1 MDNAHFDAA
10 PIGSAD
16 SEGTQTPPLTPPL
29 CERGG
34 EVETLSECNAGEQTP
49 PLAPPLCERGGE
61 VILLS
66 VGRFC
71 HQKNFDN
78 VPDIARRVI
87 GNGLDIKWY
96 LIGFGDEELIRR
108 KITEAGMEEHV
119 IILGKKNNPFCWPI
133 TAAKVKNE
141 QTAELSLINDYGS
154 EDLTATLTR
163 ENDSIYVL
171 KQEKG
176 STLKVPKNGKWQKL
190 PKSLSFKR
198 R

>member
-1 MDNAHFDAA
+1 MKKAILTLALGLSSVLMMAQKESRPFRCYLYN
-10 PIGSAD
+10 
-16 SEGTQTPPLTPPL
+16 SEY
-29 CERGG
+29 
-34 EVETLSECNAGEQTP
+34 EVYLDIDLYEES
-49 PLAPPLCERGGE
+49 
-61 VILLS
+61 I
-66 VGRFC
+66 
-71 HQKNFDN
+71 N
-78 VPDIARRVI
+78 VP
-87 GNGLDIKWY
+87 GN
-96 LIGFGDEELIRR
+96 ELY
-108 KITEAGMEEHV
+108 GQLPGY
-119 IILGKKNNPFCWPI
+119 LGKKNNPFCWPI